1 MRGFSEVR
9 MLVLTRKIGQA
20 LVINKDIVVTVVR
33 IEGDHV
39 RIGIQAPKN
48 VSILRQELIEE
59 VRAETQ
65 QAQAK
70 GAQAAARLGGLKELA
85 AKLKSPGSD
94 KAKG

>member
-1 MRGFSEVR
+1 

-59 VRAETQ
+59 VKAETQ
-65 QAQAK
+65 QAHTK
-70 GAQAAARLGGLKELA
+70 GSQAAEHLDGLKQLA
-85 AKLKSPGSD
+85 AKLKPPD
-94 KAKG
+94 KG

>member
-1 MRGFSEVR
+1 

-59 VRAETQ
+59 VKAETE
-65 QAQAK
+65 QAHAK
-70 GAQAAARLGGLKELA
+70 GAQATAHLDGLKQLA
-85 AKLKSPGSD
+85 AKLKPPKTEKQEGQ
-94 KAKG
+94 G